1 MPIALPKEDTK
12 KPFVNFMSEL
22 KTWIS
27 ALTKLC
33 NTNRMVVENLIKKT
47 KWKQK
52 ILEKETL
59 LK

>member
-1 MPIALPKEDTK
+1 MEKTNKEIIEGLEEEIQEIK
-12 KPFVNFMSEL
+12 EV
-22 KTWIS
+22 
-27 ALTKLC
+27 LTITRK
-33 NTNRMVVENLIKKT
+33 NLIKKT